1 MNDLLKFISKS
12 LIPFG
17 YHLRPYQGMNFMRI
31 PALEKD
37 QQNCENVTNARTS
50 CALFPKAHQ
59 KIDTESL
66 SHLTVFLRTCVRE
79 NRNINKTPRLS
90 GADDLENVVR
100 CTWSL
105 IKSLNNAK
113 IENPDLK
120 IRLIVLDDRSSDTAK
135 QTLQDLLGKCL
146 FPAEFQTTKTTGQ
159 GASLHQQFEMCKDEP
174 GLVYCVE
181 DDYLHEPDAIERM
194 ICFYKKT
201 AETLQ
206 SHLVIY
212 PQEHGILYSN
222 HYPSYILAEQ
232 DGHWRSMR
240 HATHTFLTHSQIV
253 KDNWECFENTKYVGI
268 KKKRRLGSE
277 AKTTNR
283 LFDLYPGFSPLKPC
297 AVHLQYESLLPPY
310 YNWRP
315 LWDASQYIKQEDI
328 KNISMASK

>member
-1 MNDLLKFISKS
+1 MNDILKFISKS

-17 YHLRPYQGMNFMRI
+17 YHLRPYKGMNFMRI
-31 PALEKD
+31 PQLEKEPE
-37 QQNCENVTNARTS
+37 QSENITNSRKS
-50 CALFPKAHQ
+50 CQLFPLKNQQIAPA
-59 KIDTESL
+59 SL
-66 SHLTVFLRTCVRE
+66 DHLTVFLRTCVRD
-79 NRNINKTPRLS
+79 NRNTNKTPRLS
-90 GADDLENVVR
+90 GADDLENVLR
-100 CTWSL
+100 CSWSL

-113 IENPDLK
+113 IERPELK
-120 IRLIVLDDRSSDTAK
+120 IRLVVLDDRSSDTTK
-135 QTLQDLLGKCL
+135 QTLQNLLNKCL
-146 FPAEFQTTKTTGQ
+146 YPAEFQTTQTTGQ
-159 GASLHQQFEMCKDEP
+159 GSSLHQQFEMCKSEP

-194 ICFYKKT
+194 LDFYKRT
-201 AETLQ
+201 ALGIN

-222 HYPSYILAEQ
+222 HYPSYILAEP
-232 DGHWRSMR
+232 DGHWRTMR

-253 KDNWECFENTKYVGI
+253 KDNWDCFENTKFVGI

-277 AKTTNR
+277 ARTTNR

-315 LWDASQYIKQEDI
+315 LWDASQYPEKENQ
-328 KNISMASK
+328 KNMSMVSR